1 MSISLSSALRNCK
14 VSDEDASRAQSDR
27 YLNTQS
33 MSCIPPASVNERG
46 QQVCAY
52 SMNRETA
59 GCHNPVN
66 RIDIE
71 GRHRQVLENVNNGND
86 AYFNNLPCSNPTVG
100 ELAYVNSNTYS
111 GFNNDFS
118 SNIRNKSCN

>member
-1 MSISLSSALRNCK
+1 MSISLSSTLRNCK

-27 YLNTQS
+27 YLNMNS

-46 QQVCAY
+46 QEVCSY

-66 RIDIE
+66 RVDIE
-71 GRHRQVLENVNNGND
+71 GRHRQVLENAINNTSNH
-86 AYFNNLPCSNPTVG
+86 YFNNLPCPRTGALEYS
-100 ELAYVNSNTYS
+100 NSNAYS
-111 GFNNDFS
+111 GFNNDFT